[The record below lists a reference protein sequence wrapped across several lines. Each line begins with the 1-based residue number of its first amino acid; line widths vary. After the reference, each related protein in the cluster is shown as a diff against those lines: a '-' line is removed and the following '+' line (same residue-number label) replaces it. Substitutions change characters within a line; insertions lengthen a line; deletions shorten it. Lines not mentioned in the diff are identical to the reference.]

1 MRSALSQE
9 AGEAV
14 RDGRLGEQHH
24 PELGAL
30 AAHVTQ
36 QPQQCIRG
44 HRALLSLVDDQ
55 NPVLPQ
61 QRVRHHLLQQES
73 VCDKPAESR
82 RYAGVKAAQ
91 STGGER
97 GLVPQYGF
105 RRAAVLVRDPVA
117 HLQPQTQVH
126 LIGHSERQTAGRRR
140 IRLTAAHQTLRELVR
155 QSELHTPLRNLHSKH
170 RAERHVRERRRREEN
185 YHNNSLHL
193 YVVLF

>member
-36 QPQQCIRG
+36 QPQQRIRG

-82 RYAGVKAAQ
+82 RYAGVKAVQ

-97 GLVPQYGF
+97 GPRTSVWFPACSRPREGPCSPPPAPDSSPSHRPLGAPD
-105 RRAAVLVRDPVA
+105 RRPPPHTADSSTPDP
-117 HLQPQTQVH
+117 
-126 LIGHSERQTAGRRR
+126 ERTRETERTPHTTEEPALEAQSRETRQRAEEKR
-140 IRLTAAHQTLRELVR
+140 REL
-155 QSELHTPLRNLHSKH
+155 S
-170 RAERHVRERRRREEN
+170 
-185 YHNNSLHL
+185 
-193 YVVLF
+193 